1 MQSHS
6 SGPGSKLQSAM
17 TYVKGED
24 EFLALTLSRMWVSA
38 SPLSRDA
45 RNLNMCVNH
54 IYNMH
59 IRYVDFG
66 CYSVS

>member
-1 MQSHS
+1 
-6 SGPGSKLQSAM
+6 M
-17 TYVKGED
+17 TYVKGEN
-24 EFLALTLSRMWVSA
+24 ELLALTLSRMWVSA

-66 CYSVS
+66 CYWVS